1 MKRSSFIHAVAASAL
16 LLSACS
22 SDDSSGPDDVTTIT
36 MNSSTFSPADVTIE
50 VGESVRW
57 VNAQAVAHTI
67 TPANPQQ
74 AGVWATQAVPATT
87 GFAFQA
93 RMNTAGTFNYSC
105 TLHAGMTG
113 RVVVQ

>member
-1 MKRSSFIHAVAASAL
+1 MKRSSLIHALAASVL

-22 SDDSSGPDDVTTIT
+22 DSSGPDDVTTVT
-36 MNSSTFSPADVTIE
+36 MNSATFSPSDVTIS

-57 VNAQAVAHTI
+57 VNGQAIAHTI

-74 AGVWATQAVPATT
+74 AGVWAAQNVPATS

-105 TLHAGMTG
+105 TLHSGMTG
-113 RVVVQ
+113 RVIVQ

>member
-1 MKRSSFIHAVAASAL
+1 MKRCSFLRALAAAVL
-16 LLSACS
+16 LGSACS
-22 SDDSSGPDDVTTIT
+22 DSSGPDGDDVTTVT
-36 MNSSTFSPADVTIE
+36 MNSSTFSPSDVTIS

-57 VNAQAVAHTI
+57 VNGQAIAHTI

-74 AGVWATQAVPATT
+74 AGVWAAQNVPATT

-113 RVVVQ
+113 RVIVQ

>member
-1 MKRSSFIHAVAASAL
+1 MKRCFFLHALAASVL
-16 LLSACS
+16 LASACS
-22 SDDSSGPDDVTTIT
+22 DSSGPDDVTTVT
-36 MNSSTFSPADVTIE
+36 MNAATFSPSDVTIS

-57 VNAQAVAHTI
+57 VNGQAIAHTI

-74 AGVWATQAVPATT
+74 PGVWAAQNVPATT

-113 RVVVQ
+113 RVIVQ

>member
-1 MKRSSFIHAVAASAL
+1 MKRCSFIHAVAVSVL

-22 SDDSSGPDDVTTIT
+22 SDSSGPDDVTTIT

-57 VNAQAVAHTI
+57 VNGQAVAHTI

-74 AGVWATQAVPATT
+74 AGVWATQNVPATT

-93 RMNTAGTFNYSC
+93 RMNTAGTFNYTC

-113 RVVVQ
+113 RIVVQ